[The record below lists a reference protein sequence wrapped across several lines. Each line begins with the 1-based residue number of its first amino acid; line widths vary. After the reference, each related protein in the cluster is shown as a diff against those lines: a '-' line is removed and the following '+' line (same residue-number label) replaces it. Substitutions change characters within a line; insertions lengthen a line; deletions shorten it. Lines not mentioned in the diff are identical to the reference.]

1 MAEITTIL
9 GALKVWAVEKGVEPE
24 MLNDDTS
31 DTILAI
37 AGAEAFASSNV
48 TPASPTASKE
58 YWGTKVSD
66 MQSDVTVAN
75 GAITGTLTK
84 LTSGQLVTDWGEGYF
99 LALKFTKN
107 NAKITSIKVGL
118 NPSAG
123 SGLVELDSDM
133 DGVFK
138 ITDKDTQRFEI
149 LVSDGNVS
157 YAMLFDLSGLTL
169 SE

>member
-75 GAITGTLTK
+75 GAITG
-84 LTSGQLVTDWGEGYF
+84 
-99 LALKFTKN
+99 LKED
-107 NAKITSIKVGL
+107 AIYL
-118 NPSAG
+118 
-123 SGLVELDSDM
+123 
-133 DGVFK
+133 
-138 ITDKDTQRFEI
+138 
-149 LVSDGNVS
+149 
-157 YAMLFDLSGLTL
+157 
-169 SE
+169 